1 VTADR
6 DVEAV
11 AAVLGEHDD
20 TTTDG
25 TLPPGPGRPF
35 SCLCGE
41 PLGPYDEGLEDR
53 HARHRAAALLPLIR
67 EREAA
72 AWERALR
79 EAADDIGEGDGI
91 SRFIGM
97 DDLAA
102 AVRAEKRAQQWL
114 RDRAAANPYTGS
126 EGE

>member
-6 DVEAV
+6 DLEAV
-11 AAVLGEHDD
+11 AAVLGPA
-20 TTTDG
+20 
-25 TLPPGPGRPF
+25 L
-35 SCLCGE
+35 
-41 PLGPYDEGLEDR
+41 LELSDAAGWLNAYHE
-53 HARHRAAALLPLIR
+53 HARDHLAAALLPLIR

-114 RDRAAANPYTGS
+114 RDRAAANPYIGS